1 VAISFIN
8 RRRLERAKKNPPPKL
23 TTDALSL
30 LVFRNI
36 MLDVAALQGEG
47 GREGGP
53 IPGVEVFGHFT
64 TRMGACRLP
73 RPIYARLSG
82 PALEATAWA
91 GSELWVRLHCF
102 VNYPLE
108 PPRVEFVPPLFHP
121 LVCAD
126 SGEFSP
132 EALPGQDER
141 GRKAGTGTMP
151 TIRKM
156 LLALV
161 DPLKGSLANP
171 KADMRHIVHA
181 DATYAVLHPPEEEG
195 VEEEGREDGVGR
207 GGSFFRRE
215 ARAAHEEGRGRM
227 MGVVREL
234 YARFGSTLAGEEKGL
249 VYRTLGL
256 GEGGREGEG
265 MMLVATLRV
274 LEQHANECLLEED

>member
-1 VAISFIN
+1 VGG
-8 RRRLERAKKNPPPKL
+8 LRAVG
-23 TTDALSL
+23 AAA
-30 LVFRNI
+30 VFRG
-36 MLDVAALQGEG
+36 VSRGEGREG
-47 GREGGP
+47 GREGGREEFYISIVFILHWHQTHLPPSLPSLPSKRYP
-53 IPGVEVFGHFT
+53 I
-64 TRMGACRLP
+64 
-73 RPIYARLSG
+73 
-82 PALEATAWA
+82 
-91 GSELWVRLHCF
+91 
-102 VNYPLE
+102 E

-126 SGEFSP
+126 DGHFSP

-156 LLALV
+156 LLALI

-181 DATYAVLHPPEEEG
+181 DATYAVLHPPEEDEDEG
-195 VEEEGREDGVGR
+195 GRE
-207 GGSFFRRE
+207 GGSIFRRE
-215 ARAAHEEGRGRM
+215 ARVAHEEGRGRM

-234 YARFGSTLAGEEKGL
+234 YDRFGATLAGEEKVL
-249 VYRTLGL
+249 VERTLGL
-256 GEGGREGEG
+256 GEGGREGGREGEG